1 MTANNSWE
9 YSTFMKSAV
18 TVIIVGISLWITA
31 LVIALATHAESK
43 VLYTC
48 AIGIALGLIGIRY
61 TIRRA
66 RRTGI

>member
-1 MTANNSWE
+1 
-9 YSTFMKSAV
+9 MKSAV
-18 TVIIVGISLWITA
+18 TVIIVGITLWITG

-48 AIGIALGLIGIRY
+48 GVGIALGLIGIRY

-66 RRTGI
+66 RRSGI

>member
-1 MTANNSWE
+1 
-9 YSTFMKSAV
+9 MKSAV
-18 TVIIVGISLWITA
+18 TVIIVGISLWITG

-48 AIGIALGLIGIRY
+48 GVGIALGLIGIRY

-66 RRTGI
+66 HRSGI

>member
-1 MTANNSWE
+1 
-9 YSTFMKSAV
+9 MKCAV
-18 TVIIVGISLWITA
+18 TVIIVGISLWITG

-48 AIGIALGLIGIRY
+48 GVGIALGLIGIRY

-66 RRTGI
+66 RRSGI

>member
-1 MTANNSWE
+1 
-9 YSTFMKSAV
+9 V
-18 TVIIVGISLWITA
+18 TVIIVGISLWITG

-48 AIGIALGLIGIRY
+48 GVGIALGLIGIRY

-66 RRTGI
+66 RRSGI

>member
-1 MTANNSWE
+1 
-9 YSTFMKSAV
+9 MKSAV
-18 TVIIVGISLWITA
+18 TVIFVGISLWITG

-48 AIGIALGLIGIRY
+48 GVGIALGLIGIRY

-66 RRTGI
+66 RRSGI